1 MPKRKKFSK
10 QCKVILDT
18 NVWISALFWN
28 GTPKQIFTL
37 FTNQQIKVYFSE
49 STWKE
54 WQKTVGKIS
63 IKLKQEKTF
72 FHLSQLIKKYSHFYS
87 PEIKIDL
94 CRDPK
99 DNQFL
104 ELGIDAR
111 VDFLVSGDQDLLSL
125 KKVKGLK
132 IVTPKQLLDILNG
145 LE

>member
-18 NVWISALFWN
+18 NVWISALFWHGAPN
-28 GTPKQIFTL
+28 QIFNL
-37 FTNQQIKVYFSE
+37 FSQEKLVVYFSN
-49 STWKE
+49 STWTE
-54 WQKTVGKIS
+54 WQTTIARIS
-63 IKLKQEKTF
+63 LKLKQEKSF
-72 FHLSQLIKKYSHFYS
+72 FRLSQMVKKNSRFHS
-87 PEIKIDL
+87 PKIKIDI

-104 ELGIDAR
+104 ELGIEAR

-132 IVTPKQLLDILNG
+132 IITPKQLLEF
-145 LE
+145 LEK

>member
-1 MPKRKKFSK
+1 MPKREKFSK

-18 NVWISALFWN
+18 NVWISAIFWHGIPN
-28 GTPKQIFTL
+28 QIFNL
-37 FTNQQIKVYFSE
+37 FTNRKITVYFSD

-54 WQKTVGKIS
+54 WQITTGRIS
-63 IKLKQEKTF
+63 LKLKQEKAF
-72 FHLSQLIKKYSHFYS
+72 LRLSQLVKKNSHFLS
-87 PEIKIDL
+87 PKTKINV

-104 ELGIDAR
+104 ELGIDAQ

-132 IVTPKQLLDILNG
+132 IVNPKQLLDL
-145 LE
+145 LDK